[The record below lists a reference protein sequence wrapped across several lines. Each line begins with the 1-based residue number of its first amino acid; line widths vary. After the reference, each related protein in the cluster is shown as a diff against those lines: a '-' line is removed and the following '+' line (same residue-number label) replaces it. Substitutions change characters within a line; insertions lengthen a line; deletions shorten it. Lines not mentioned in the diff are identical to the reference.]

1 MAKKR
6 RLIFVVLTGMLLIGL
21 AFLTTRRADEPA
33 YEGRDFSSWLEQY
46 CRNQTT
52 NSAHPSYQEVRASR
66 AQAETAIRRINTN
79 ALPILM
85 KMIRAR
91 DPVLQRRALELLRK
105 QSLVW
110 IPVRTDSERRAQ
122 ACLGFRALG
131 PAARPAEPALVEM
144 ALYFPDPAIR
154 ASAACALGCIVPQ
167 IDTPN
172 LPSLIR

>member
-1 MAKKR
+1 MGKKR
-6 RLIFVVLTGMLLIGL
+6 RFILVISSGMLLIGL
-21 AFLTTRRADEPA
+21 AFLFTRRPDEPA
-33 YEGRDFSSWLEQY
+33 YEGRYFSSWLEQY
-46 CRNQTT
+46 CRNQST
-52 NSAHPSYQEVRASR
+52 NPSHSNYQQVRANR
-66 AQAETAIRRINTN
+66 TQAETAIRRINTN

-91 DPVLQRRALELLRK
+91 DPILRRKALELLRK
-105 QSLVW
+105 QSLVY

-144 ALYFPDPAIR
+144 ALYHPDPAIR
-154 ASAACALGCIVPQ
+154 ASAASALGCIVPQ
-167 IDTPN
+167 IDTPS